1 MSKIL
6 KAHVKG
12 HVRRLKGGT
21 VAFIAPHERNDRP
34 GRAKPQ
40 DGQLSLFMPSY
51 EEAHDNN
58 AQAVAKSV
66 ESLRKSPVILA
77 SRIAK
82 DFEDRSSTLLLGQK
96 ITSAA
101 DLAVL
106 GQVYRNPSF
115 ETVRLFFTKRGKVV
129 GQTGITSR
137 LTSESAVLPEGMK
150 IDTFAA
156 VLRDRMGQM
165 GADGWWM
172 LHNHPSGNPVASGA
186 DLAATD
192 SFRRRVPGFQGHV
205 IVNHKQ
211 YGAILASRKM
221 PLALQQALA
230 DQGAHDSGA
239 YPRLDD
245 TVSDL
250 PVDQHYDVNNPRVPN
265 PLLGRP
271 VMGPSDLAAVGND
284 LKHAPEWMQL
294 VCRASTGRVGAI
306 VDIPVAE
313 FEAMTPVKRRA
324 YLRKYLLDHGCSD
337 AGLVNVPPRLKDQAI
352 EAVHAEALFDAMFTD
367 GSKSAASYPNLS
379 RTLAKQPRRRAFV
392 VNNTLGTIEAGPGAV
407 SMPMAAEPMAKA
419 HVKAHTRMV
428 NGKLVQVQ
436 AYTDKR
442 QAKAKAAD
450 GQLDLLAGP
459 KYVHPAV
466 RRFEARQARPEAADF
481 ERKHPGFSAM
491 QREMAHRHQDAY
503 HDMMTAHGG
512 DPTGVEFKHH
522 KDDRWAVILPEMSEP
537 ERGTHRIQYFDRHG
551 TSSHDTRKD
560 LDSAVEELLTGGF
573 RETDAGAMDRL
584 STGLDWKVGTRA
596 HELHLQMSKGKIGY
610 VDYLNG
616 VNAYRE
622 ELEHKRDAE
631 KVQTYISR
639 PVLNAR
645 ELHDWAVSQGFVDV
659 VPPEKMHLTMLY
671 SMTRLHPGDVQTDDS
686 PVTVGP
692 QGREIKKFGDDKAVV
707 LRIENPALHAQHAG
721 HLERGG
727 THDFERTAGEYL
739 PHITISYK
747 PQRIDWTK
755 VEPFRGELH
764 LGAERAEPLVRGWGT
779 SLPTTGTQAVT
790 PETAESMRAGDVVKD
805 REGREYLALNARH
818 DWLEVAPIIDGKPQV
833 SADTTFKFLL
843 TPEKADSY
851 PERRA
856 DPVFLAGRNLY
867 DKPEADPADA
877 KRPLTPD
884 ETGIDNIRKLIG
896 NSLALHEFDV
906 EGGGKIKAQ
915 VKTTTRK
922 GVIATK
928 YLHLTAIQ
936 PNGRWE
942 YYREQPNGNFK
953 LVSSG
958 RQAPLDSGHTTAAGM
973 RAPAGSGTVPAD
985 NFKPGTKAPDE
996 PGIYRLRDGTYARF
1010 DKGVWWRSQSTPD
1023 DARRTEHAAGIDAMK
1038 PDGRTSPDYDWVL
1051 HAKIWRRD
1059 EFGEASAIKKPS
1071 APKSKPHGDFTL
1083 AGQTNPTKKFYVTI
1097 MRDGQPKPAFLAG
1110 PFDTHKEA
1118 IQNVGRVREKAHELD
1133 PRSVLDS
1140 FGTSRLGADR
1150 HPPGLLND
1158 HLGIGQ

>member
-21 VAFIAPHERNDRP
+21 VAFIAPHERNDRQ

-40 DGQLSLFMPSY
+40 EGQLSLFMPSY
-51 EEAHDNN
+51 EEAHDNH

-137 LTSESAVLPEGMK
+137 LTGESAVLPEGMK

-186 DLAATD
+186 DLATTD
-192 SFRRRVPGFQGHV
+192 AFRRRVPGFQGHV

-250 PVDQHYDVNNPRVPN
+250 PADQHYDVNNPRVPN

-324 YLRKYLLDHGCSD
+324 YLRKYLLDHGCND

-379 RTLAKQPRRRAFV
+379 RTLAKRPRRRAFV

-503 HDMMTAHGG
+503 EAMMTAHGG

-560 LDSAVEELLTGGF
+560 LDAAVEELLTGGF
-573 RETDAGAMDRL
+573 RQADTGAMDRL
-584 STGLDWKVGTRA
+584 SAGLDWKVGTRA
-596 HELHLQMSKGKIGY
+596 HELHLQMSQGKIGY

-631 KVQTYISR
+631 KVKTYISR
-639 PVLNAR
+639 PVLNAQ

-659 VPPEKMHLTMLY
+659 VPPEKMHLTTLY

-692 QGREIKKFGDDKAVV
+692 QGREVRKFGDDKAVV

-764 LGAERAEPLVRGWGT
+764 LGPERSEPLVRGWGT

-790 PETAESMRAGDVVKD
+790 PEMAESMRAGDVVKD

-877 KRPLTPD
+877 KLQAEIPGATWKRGKGRIAGHYQVQVDGEGMGNFHEKPEDAIADAKAWMSSRSKAKQAAADRAKAMDDMRARLLAGGEPTDADLKLLDLRQGSAQLAHFIPAASELFGMQARSVRPLIMSLITVGHTDNGVAIESVPPKKALAAVAAGMGTDAAKRPLTPD

-958 RQAPLDSGHTTAAGM
+958 R
-973 RAPAGSGTVPAD
+973 
-985 NFKPGTKAPDE
+985 
-996 PGIYRLRDGTYARF
+996 
-1010 DKGVWWRSQSTPD
+1010 
-1023 DARRTEHAAGIDAMK
+1023 
-1038 PDGRTSPDYDWVL
+1038 
-1051 HAKIWRRD
+1051 
-1059 EFGEASAIKKPS
+1059 
-1071 APKSKPHGDFTL
+1071 
-1083 AGQTNPTKKFYVTI
+1083 
-1097 MRDGQPKPAFLAG
+1097 
-1110 PFDTHKEA
+1110 
-1118 IQNVGRVREKAHELD
+1118 
-1133 PRSVLDS
+1133 
-1140 FGTSRLGADR
+1140 GA
-1150 HPPGLLND
+1150 
-1158 HLGIGQ
+1158 